1 MASGSN
7 GFRAKVF
14 DPLLIVSQII
24 ALQVF
29 FYVSLGLWIIF
40 ADVIA
45 RLTPSFDQLF
55 SYKVSEW
62 VFMGYIYLW
71 DYIRPLSLSIIYRSL
86 SFPIE
91 VGLWWEPR
99 HSIRSLGKYT
109 IMYWCTC
116 TSTLYM
122 YMYSITCICT
132 FVAIDITP
140 LSLPLYRLLF
150 GYFSIYSQ

>member
-55 SYKVSEW
+55 SYKVSE
-62 VFMGYIYLW
+62 
-71 DYIRPLSLSIIYRSL
+71 
-86 SFPIE
+86 
-91 VGLWWEPR
+91 
-99 HSIRSLGKYT
+99 
-109 IMYWCTC
+109 
-116 TSTLYM
+116 
-122 YMYSITCICT
+122 
-132 FVAIDITP
+132 
-140 LSLPLYRLLF
+140 
-150 GYFSIYSQ
+150 

>member
-1 MASGSN
+1 MLHQPPMRHFYHNYHTNSLYKMNMHPSSPSSIILYQPPMTHFYHYHYTNSLCMIKNYASIQPLLHNDEAKIFLPYCFYLGYFKMASGSN

-55 SYKVSEW
+55 SYKVSE
-62 VFMGYIYLW
+62 
-71 DYIRPLSLSIIYRSL
+71 
-86 SFPIE
+86 
-91 VGLWWEPR
+91 
-99 HSIRSLGKYT
+99 
-109 IMYWCTC
+109 
-116 TSTLYM
+116 
-122 YMYSITCICT
+122 
-132 FVAIDITP
+132 
-140 LSLPLYRLLF
+140 
-150 GYFSIYSQ
+150 